1 MGKIAKYIGI
11 LGALSVIII
20 IIIDNIVMPAYVR
33 HREGRYMVNVINKSC
48 LLYTSDAAAE

>member
-1 MGKIAKYIGI
+1 MMGKIAKYIGI

-33 HREGRYMVNVINKSC
+33 HREGRYMVNVINKS
-48 LLYTSDAAAE
+48 AEYA